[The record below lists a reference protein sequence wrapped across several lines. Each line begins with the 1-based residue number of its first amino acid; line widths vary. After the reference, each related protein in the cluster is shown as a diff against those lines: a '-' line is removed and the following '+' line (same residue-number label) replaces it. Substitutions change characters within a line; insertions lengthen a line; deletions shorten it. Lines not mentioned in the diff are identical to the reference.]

1 MKVRELF
8 KVMGC
13 FNRIEIYEC
22 KKDFSEHL
30 IWEGSQ
36 ALRYSIPFMD
46 REVKY
51 FHALPYKDG
60 IKICIVVK

>member
-22 KKDFSEHL
+22 KKDFSEQL
-30 IWEGSQ
+30 IDERNRL
-36 ALRYSIPFMD
+36 LRERS
-46 REVKY
+46 ETK
-51 FHALPYKDG
+51 KG
-60 IKICIVVK
+60 WWK